1 MDLYIFDLNALK
13 THKTKQKIMNKE
25 RNDIPLWTWLNGQFL
40 FQFQDQ
46 LEITPEKTISSF
58 FKEFCIQQFPES
70 NKCDFYQTKNQGTI
84 IILLYGLMVIP
95 KEIWEKN
102 QTNFPFA
109 TKQKFIFN
117 SQTDKNIETLD
128 FLRMFRNSI
137 AHANFSLDISKEL
150 WTFWNTR
157 KDSVKNFEVK
167 IKHIDLGLFTE
178 EIGKYYLNEVRN
190 RENKFL

>member
-1 MDLYIFDLNALK
+1 MIYLSGLGLTGNFCSNFKNNLK
-13 THKTKQKIMNKE
+13 KLQK
-25 RNDIPLWTWLNGQFL
+25 R
-40 FQFQDQ
+40 QFQV
-46 LEITPEKTISSF
+46 F